1 MRFEGKVNISAPRTD
16 VWAFLT
22 DANAVSRCMPGL
34 ESIEII
40 TPNEKFRAI
49 GAMGLGS
56 VKLKMSTDVEWV
68 ELDAPNRAKM
78 KMRGTASGSSID
90 VASEMHLADG
100 PDGSTEME
108 WSAEV
113 KVMGTIAS
121 LAARLMKPVTQ
132 KLTGEFF
139 SCVKKKM
146 EKGES

>member
-22 DANAVSRCMPGL
+22 DANAVSHCMPGL

-40 TPNEKFRAI
+40 TPNQKFRAV

-56 VKLKMSTDVEWV
+56 VKLKMNAVVEWV

-90 VASEMHLADG
+90 VASEMQLADR
-100 PDGSTEME
+100 PDGTTDME

-113 KVMGTIAS
+113 RVAGTIAS
-121 LAARLMKPVTQ
+121 LASRLMKPVTQ

>member
-1 MRFEGKVNISAPRTD
+1 VRFEGKINIGASRPD

-22 DANAVSRCMPGL
+22 DANAVSHCMPGL

-40 TPNEKFRAI
+40 TPNEKFRAV
-49 GAMGLGS
+49 GALGLGS
-56 VKLKMSTDVEWV
+56 VKLKMNTDVEWV
-68 ELDAPNRAKM
+68 ELDAPSRAKM
-78 KMRGTASGSSID
+78 RMRGTAPGSSID

-100 PDGSTEME
+100 PGGSTDME

-113 KVMGTIAS
+113 KILGTVAS

-139 SCVKKKM
+139 NCVKKKM
-146 EKGES
+146 EK

>member
-1 MRFEGKVNISAPRTD
+1 MRFEGKINISAPRIG

-22 DANAVSRCMPGL
+22 DANAVSHCMPGL

-49 GAMGLGS
+49 GALGLGS
-56 VKLKMSTDVEWV
+56 VKLKMNTDVEWV
-68 ELDAPNRAKM
+68 ELDAPNRARM
-78 KMRGTASGSSID
+78 KMRGTAPGSSID

-100 PDGSTEME
+100 PGGSTDME

-113 KVMGTIAS
+113 KVLGTVAS

-139 SCVKKKM
+139 SCVKKKI
-146 EKGES
+146 EK

>member
-1 MRFEGKVNISAPRTD
+1 MRFEGKVNISAPRAE

-22 DANAVSRCMPGL
+22 DANAVSHCMPGL

-40 TPNEKFRAI
+40 TPNKKFRAV

-56 VKLKMSTDVEWV
+56 VKLKMNTHVEWV
-68 ELDAPNRAKM
+68 ELEAPNRAKM

-90 VASEMHLADG
+90 VASEMRLADG
-100 PDGSTEME
+100 PDGSTDME

-113 KVMGTIAS
+113 KVVGTIAS

-139 SCVKKKM
+139 SCVKKKI
-146 EKGES
+146 EK